1 MAEEH
6 KEVPLYAQTYTF
18 DNIYDLGFR
27 NIRHGEAI
35 AGFQVQIMDS
45 YYRGIY
51 VPLIDGI
58 EVTVDGERFGTDK
71 VKCKF
76 RDNIYSQDD
85 LQNHPEERWQ
95 WMETCTLIVSKPGG
109 LKPGWHDIKIVVK
122 ERLPYMP
129 IRPQVR
135 EYEARLAMVSEPI

>member
-1 MAEEH
+1 MSDQIINQSPNPISQSAEQ
-6 KEVPLYAQTYTF
+6 Y
-18 DNIYDLGFR
+18 NILDDGFK
-27 NIRHGEAI
+27 NIAHRDTI
-35 AGFQVQIMDS
+35 TGFQVKLMDS

-58 EVTVDGERFGTDK
+58 EVTVDGEIFKTDK

-95 WMETCTLIVSKPGG
+95 WMEACTLIVSKPGG
-109 LKPGWHDIKIVVK
+109 LKPGWHDI
-122 ERLPYMP
+122 
-129 IRPQVR
+129 
-135 EYEARLAMVSEPI
+135 